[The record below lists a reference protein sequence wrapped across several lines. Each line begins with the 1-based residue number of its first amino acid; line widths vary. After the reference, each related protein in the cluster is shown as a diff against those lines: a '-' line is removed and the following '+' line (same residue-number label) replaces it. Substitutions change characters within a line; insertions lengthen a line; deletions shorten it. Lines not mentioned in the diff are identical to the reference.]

1 VIVDIVRFDSDLVM
15 NTAAAAVVESFGLDM
30 LTGNDLLVVAE
41 HSSSVQ
47 WVVSPVGLGLVPD
60 VDRTVIGSAAVA
72 VLVGTGLRLVEF
84 GVVVAILVGIEHKLV
99 DYPVGAAFVLV
110 QFGAV
115 AAAAAAVVVRL
126 AAAAAVVVP
135 VNTAHVGHGPA
146 VAALVADDVPES
158 AGLP

>member
-1 VIVDIVRFDSDLVM
+1 VIVDIVRFDSDFVM
-15 NTAAAAVVESFGLDM
+15 NTAAAAAVVVVESVGLDM
-30 LTGNDLLVVAE
+30 LTGNDLLVVVE

-72 VLVGTGLRLVEF
+72 ILVGTGLRLVEF
-84 GVVVAILVGIEHKLV
+84 GVVAAVLVGIEHKLV

-110 QFGAV
+110 RFGAV
-115 AAAAAAVVVRL
+115 AAAAAV
-126 AAAAAVVVP
+126 VVVP